1 MRIAYLT
8 RFLLA
13 LSLSALA
20 STALGAVPQPPPTI
34 RGIVVDPTGAPL
46 PGAVVSLDLP
56 GVTTVTAAD
65 GRFAITLGT
74 PGKRRVTISLAGF
87 QSSEATVVLPEK
99 ASEGAIEELRI
110 TLVPVPR
117 TQAQPAPAP
126 APAPAGD
133 YRWSAEFGLGF
144 DNSISGNINS
154 GAVGTLNN
162 QAVVITK
169 NRYEDVY
176 GTGLHLRFG
185 GGYMLN
191 EGTEV
196 RATFTFQSVDADLT
210 RMGDI
215 GASSLYGQYDDY
227 QSFGL
232 DVGLRRY
239 TEVADRFHL
248 YGEGTIGL
256 AFIDETDVM
265 LVAPGANLAGNAT
278 DFYDRTA
285 AFTVAGNAG
294 VLFETSERFGVFGQ
308 LGLRYVTG
316 MSEVDGLAGT
326 GLEEINDS
334 SARWTLPFLVGVR
347 ARF

>member
-1 MRIAYLT
+1 MTALS

-13 LSLSALA
+13 FSLSALA
-20 STALGAVPQPPPTI
+20 STALGAVPQPLPMI

-46 PGAVVSLDLP
+46 PGAVVSLDVP
-56 GVTTVTAAD
+56 GITTVTAAD
-65 GRFAITLGT
+65 GRFAITPGT
-74 PGKRRVTISLAGF
+74 PGKRRVRITLVGY
-87 QSSEATVVLPEK
+87 QPSEATVVLPET
-99 ASEGAIEELRI
+99 ASAGAPEDLRI
-110 TLVPVPR
+110 TLVPISR
-117 TQAQPAPAP
+117 TQAQVVPAA
-126 APAPAGD
+126 ARD

-154 GAVGTLNN
+154 GAVGTINN

-185 GGYMLN
+185 GGYMLD
-191 EGTEV
+191 GSTEV
-196 RATFTFQSVDADLT
+196 RATFTYQSVDADLT

-215 GASSLYGQYDDY
+215 GSSSLYGQYDDY

-239 TEVADRFHL
+239 TEIAYRFHL

-256 AFIDETDVM
+256 AFIGETDVM
-265 LVAPGANLAGNAT
+265 LVAPGANLAGDAT

-285 AFTVAGNAG
+285 AFTAAGNAG
-294 VLFETSERFGVFGQ
+294 VLFEASERFGVFGQ

>member
-1 MRIAYLT
+1 MLMTALS
-8 RFLLA
+8 RFLLVFT
-13 LSLSALA
+13 LFPVA
-20 STALGAVPQPPPTI
+20 STALGAVPQPLPMI
-34 RGIVVDPTGAPL
+34 RGTVVDPTGAPL
-46 PGAVVSLDLP
+46 PGAVVSLDVP
-56 GVTTVTAAD
+56 GITTVTAAD
-65 GRFAITLGT
+65 GRFAITPGT
-74 PGKRRVTISLAGF
+74 PGRRRVRVTLVGY
-87 QSSEATVVLPEK
+87 QPSEATVALPDT
-99 ASEGAIEELRI
+99 GAPEELRI
-110 TLVPVPR
+110 TLVPVSR
-117 TQAQPAPAP
+117 TQAQVVPA
-126 APAPAGD
+126 AGRD

-154 GAVGTLNN
+154 GAVGTINN

-185 GGYMLN
+185 GGYMLRDS
-191 EGTEV
+191 TEV
-196 RATFTFQSVDADLT
+196 RATFTYQSVDADLT

-215 GASSLYGQYDDY
+215 GSSSLYGEYDDY

-239 TEVADRFHL
+239 APVADRFQL

-256 AFIDETDVM
+256 AFIGETDVM
-265 LVAPGANLAGNAT
+265 LVAPGANLAGDAT

-294 VLFETSERFGVFGQ
+294 VLFEASERVGVFGQ
-308 LGLRYVTG
+308 MGLRYVTG
-316 MSEVDGLAGT
+316 MSDVDGLAGT

>member
-1 MRIAYLT
+1 MTASARL
-8 RFLLA
+8 LLA
-13 LSLSALA
+13 FSLSALA
-20 STALGAVPQPPPTI
+20 STALGAVPQPLPMI
-34 RGIVVDPTGAPL
+34 RGVVVDPTGAPL
-46 PGAVVSLDLP
+46 PGAVVSLDVP
-56 GVTTVTAAD
+56 GITTVSAAD
-65 GRFAITLGT
+65 GRFAITPGT
-74 PGKRRVTISLAGF
+74 PGRRRVRITLVGY
-87 QSSEATVVLPEK
+87 QPSEATVVLPDS
-99 ASEGAIEELRI
+99 ASAGAPEELRI
-110 TLVPVPR
+110 TLVPVSR
-117 TQAQPAPAP
+117 TQAQVVPA
-126 APAPAGD
+126 AGRD

-144 DNSISGNINS
+144 DNSISGNINA
-154 GAVGTLNN
+154 GAVGTINN

-185 GGYMLN
+185 GGYMLRDS
-191 EGTEV
+191 TEV
-196 RATFTFQSVDADLT
+196 RATFTYQSVDADLT

-215 GASSLYGQYDDY
+215 GSSSLYGQYDDY

-239 TEVADRFHL
+239 TEIAYRFHL

-256 AFIDETDVM
+256 AFIGETDVM
-265 LVAPGANLAGNAT
+265 LVAPGANLAGDAT

-308 LGLRYVTG
+308 MGLRYVTG
-316 MSEVDGLAGT
+316 MSDVDGLAGT

>member
-1 MRIAYLT
+1 MTALSRS
-8 RFLLA
+8 LLA
-13 LSLSALA
+13 FSLSALA
-20 STALGAVPQPPPTI
+20 STALGAVPQPLPMI
-34 RGIVVDPTGAPL
+34 RGVVVDPTGAPL
-46 PGAVVSLDLP
+46 PGAVVSLDVP
-56 GVTTVTAAD
+56 GITTVTSVD
-65 GRFAITLGT
+65 GRFAITPGT
-74 PGKRRVTISLAGF
+74 PGKRRVRITLVGY
-87 QSSEATVVLPEK
+87 QPSEATVVLPET
-99 ASEGAIEELRI
+99 ASGGAPDELRI
-110 TLVPVPR
+110 TLVPISR
-117 TQAQPAPAP
+117 TQAQVVPAA
-126 APAPAGD
+126 ARD

-154 GAVGTLNN
+154 GAVGTINN

-185 GGYMLN
+185 GGYMLRDS
-191 EGTEV
+191 TEV
-196 RATFTFQSVDADLT
+196 RATFTYQSVDADLT

-215 GASSLYGQYDDY
+215 GSSSLYGEYDDY

-239 TEVADRFHL
+239 AAVADRFQL

-256 AFIDETDVM
+256 AFIGETDVM
-265 LVAPGANLAGNAT
+265 LVAPGANLAGDAT

-308 LGLRYVTG
+308 MGLRYVTG
-316 MSEVDGLAGT
+316 MSDVDGLAGT

>member
-1 MRIAYLT
+1 MTALS
-8 RFLLA
+8 RFLLVF
-13 LSLSALA
+13 SLSALA
-20 STALGAVPQPPPTI
+20 STALGAVLQPLPMI
-34 RGIVVDPTGAPL
+34 RGIVVDPSGAPL
-46 PGAVVSLDLP
+46 PGAVVSLDVP
-56 GVTTVTAAD
+56 GITTVTAAD
-65 GRFAITLGT
+65 GRFAITPGT
-74 PGKRRVTISLAGF
+74 PGKRRVRITLGGY
-87 QSSEATVVLPEK
+87 QPSEATVVLPET
-99 ASEGAIEELRI
+99 ASAGAPEELRI
-110 TLVPVPR
+110 TLVPVSR
-117 TQAQPAPAP
+117 MQAQVVPAAP
-126 APAPAGD
+126 RD

-154 GAVGTLNN
+154 GAVGTINN

-169 NRYEDVY
+169 NRYSDVH
-176 GTGLHLRFG
+176 GTGLHLPFG
-185 GGYMLN
+185 GGYMLR
-191 EGTEV
+191 ESTEV
-196 RATFTFQSVDADLT
+196 RATFTYQSVDADLT

-215 GASSLYGQYDDY
+215 GASSLYGEYDDY

-239 TEVADRFHL
+239 AAVADRFHL

-256 AFIDETDVM
+256 AFIGETDVV
-265 LVAPGANLAGNAT
+265 LVAPGANLAGDAT

-294 VLFETSERFGVFGQ
+294 VLFETFERVGVFGQ
-308 LGLRYVTG
+308 MGLRYVTG
-316 MSEVDGLAGT
+316 MSDVDGLAGT

>member
-1 MRIAYLT
+1 MRIAYLC

-20 STALGAVPQPPPTI
+20 STALGAVPQPLPTI
-34 RGIVVDPTGAPL
+34 RGVVVDPTGAPL

-56 GVTTVTAAD
+56 GVTTVTTAD
-65 GRFAITLGT
+65 GRFAITPGT
-74 PGKRRVTISLAGF
+74 PGKRRVRISLAGF
-87 QSSEATVVLPEK
+87 QPSETTVVLPET
-99 ASEGAIEELRI
+99 AGEGAIEELRI

-117 TQAQPAPAP
+117 TPAQPAPAP
-126 APAPAGD
+126 APASEP
-133 YRWSAEFGLGF
+133 RWSVEFGLGF

-162 QAVVITK
+162 QTVVITK

-185 GGYMLN
+185 GGYMLD
-191 EGTEV
+191 EETEV

-215 GASSLYGQYDDY
+215 GTSSLYGQYDDY

-239 TEVADRFHL
+239 ADVAYRFRL

-256 AFIDETDVM
+256 AFIDETDVE
-265 LVAPGANLAGNAT
+265 LIAPGANLAGNAT
-278 DFYDRTA
+278 DFYDRTT
-285 AFTVAGNAG
+285 AFTLAGNAG
-294 VLFETSERFGVFGQ
+294 VLFQASERFGVFGQ

>member
-1 MRIAYLT
+1 MTALS
-8 RFLLA
+8 RFLLVF
-13 LSLSALA
+13 SLSALA
-20 STALGAVPQPPPTI
+20 STAMGAVPQPLPMI

-46 PGAVVSLDLP
+46 PGAVVSLDVP
-56 GVTTVTAAD
+56 GITTVTAAD
-65 GRFAITLGT
+65 GRFAITPGT
-74 PGKRRVTISLAGF
+74 PGRRRVRITLVGY
-87 QSSEATVVLPEK
+87 QPSEATVVLPET
-99 ASEGAIEELRI
+99 ASAGAPEDLRI
-110 TLVPVPR
+110 TLVPISR
-117 TQAQPAPAP
+117 TQAQVVPAA
-126 APAPAGD
+126 ARD
-133 YRWSAEFGLGF
+133 SRWSAEFGLGF

-154 GAVGTLNN
+154 GAVGTINN

-185 GGYMLN
+185 GGYMLR
-191 EGTEV
+191 ESTEV
-196 RATFTFQSVDADLT
+196 RATFTYQSVDADLT

-215 GASSLYGQYDDY
+215 GSSSLYGEYDDY

-239 TEVADRFHL
+239 AAVADRFQL

-256 AFIDETDVM
+256 AFIGETDVM
-265 LVAPGANLAGNAT
+265 LVAPGANLAGDAT

-316 MSEVDGLAGT
+316 MSDVDGLAGT

>member
-1 MRIAYLT
+1 MHIAYLS

-13 LSLSALA
+13 LSLSALT
-20 STALGAVPQPPPTI
+20 STALGAVPQPLPTI

-56 GVTTVTAAD
+56 GVTTVTTAD
-65 GRFAITLGT
+65 GRFAITPGT
-74 PGKRRVTISLAGF
+74 PGKRRVRISLAGF
-87 QSSEATVVLPEK
+87 QSSEATVVLPET

-117 TQAQPAPAP
+117 TQAQPAPAS
-126 APAPAGD
+126 D
-133 YRWSAEFGLGF
+133 YRWSVEFGLGF

-154 GAVGTLNN
+154 GAVGTINN

-185 GGYMLN
+185 GGYMLD
-191 EGTEV
+191 ESTEV
-196 RATFTFQSVDADLT
+196 RATFTLQSVDADLT

-239 TEVADRFHL
+239 ADVAL
-248 YGEGTIGL
+248 SL
-256 AFIDETDVM
+256 
-265 LVAPGANLAGNAT
+265 PP
-278 DFYDRTA
+278 
-285 AFTVAGNAG
+285 
-294 VLFETSERFGVFGQ
+294 
-308 LGLRYVTG
+308 LR
-316 MSEVDGLAGT
+316 
-326 GLEEINDS
+326 
-334 SARWTLPFLVGVR
+334 RR
-347 ARF
+347 ARSVSRSSTRPT

>member
-1 MRIAYLT
+1 MRIAYLC

-20 STALGAVPQPPPTI
+20 STALGAVPQSLPTI
-34 RGIVVDPTGAPL
+34 RGIVVEPSGAPL
-46 PGAVVSLDLP
+46 PGAVVSLDIP
-56 GVTTVTAAD
+56 GVTTVTTAE
-65 GRFAITLGT
+65 GRFAITPGT
-74 PGKRRVTISLAGF
+74 PGKRRVRVSLGGY
-87 QSSEATVVLPEK
+87 QPSEATVALPETGG
-99 ASEGAIEELRI
+99 EGAIEELRI
-110 TLVPVPR
+110 TPVPR

-126 APAPAGD
+126 AREH
-133 YRWSAEFGLGF
+133 RWSAEFGLGF

-185 GGYMLN
+185 GGYMLD

-239 TEVADRFHL
+239 ADVAYRFRL

-256 AFIDETDVM
+256 AFIDETDVE
-265 LVAPGANLAGNAT
+265 LVAPGANLAGTAT
-278 DFYDRTA
+278 DFYDRTT

-294 VLFETSERFGVFGQ
+294 VLFQASERLGVFGQ

-316 MSEVDGLAGT
+316 MSEVDGLVGT

-334 SARWTLPFLVGVR
+334 SARWTLPFLIGVR

>member
-1 MRIAYLT
+1 MHIAYLS

-13 LSLSALA
+13 LSLSAVA
-20 STALGAVPQPPPTI
+20 STAVGAVPQPLPTI

-56 GVTTVTAAD
+56 GVTAVTTAD
-65 GRFAITLGT
+65 GRFTITLGT
-74 PGKRRVTISLAGF
+74 PGTRRVRVSLAGF
-87 QSSEATVVLPEK
+87 QSSETTVVLAET

-110 TLVPVPR
+110 TLVPVPG

-126 APAPAGD
+126 APASD
-133 YRWSAEFGLGF
+133 YRWSVEFGLGF

-154 GAVGTLNN
+154 SGAGIINN

-185 GGYMLN
+185 GGYMLD
-191 EGTEV
+191 EITEV
-196 RATFTFQSVDADLT
+196 RATFTLQSLDADLT

-232 DVGLRRY
+232 DVGFRRY
-239 TEVADRFHL
+239 ADIAERFRA

-256 AFIDETDVM
+256 AFVDETDVV
-265 LVAPGANLAGNAT
+265 LIAPGANLAGNAT
-278 DFYDRTA
+278 DFYDRTT
-285 AFTVAGNAG
+285 AFTLGGNAG
-294 VLFETSERFGVFGQ
+294 LLWQTTERVGVFGQ

-316 MSEVDGLAGT
+316 MSDVDGLVGT

-334 SARWTLPFLVGVR
+334 SGRWTLPFLVGAR

>member
-1 MRIAYLT
+1 MRIAYLS

-13 LSLSALA
+13 LALSALA
-20 STALGAVPQPPPTI
+20 STAQGAVPQAPSTI

-46 PGAVVSLDLP
+46 PGAVVSLDLS

-74 PGKRRVTISLAGF
+74 PGKRRVTVSLAGF
-87 QSSEATVVLPEK
+87 YSSEATVVLPETP
-99 ASEGAIEELRI
+99 SEGAIEELRI
-110 TLVPVPR
+110 TLMPVPR
-117 TQAQPAPAP
+117 TQAPPAPAP
-126 APAPAGD
+126 ASA
-133 YRWSAEFGLGF
+133 YRWSVEFGLGF

-154 GAVGTLNN
+154 GAVGTINN
-162 QAVVITK
+162 QAVVVTK

-185 GGYMLN
+185 GGYMLD
-191 EGTEV
+191 ESTEV

-239 TEVADRFHL
+239 TDVADRFRL

-265 LVAPGANLAGNAT
+265 LIAPGANLAGNAT

-285 AFTVAGNAG
+285 AFTLAGNAG
-294 VLFETSERFGVFGQ
+294 VLFQASERFGVFGQ

-326 GLEEINDS
+326 GLEEINDN
-334 SARWTLPFLVGVR
+334 SARWTLPFLIGVR

>member
-1 MRIAYLT
+1 MTASARL
-8 RFLLA
+8 LLA
-13 LSLSALA
+13 FSLSALA
-20 STALGAVPQPPPTI
+20 STALGAVPQPLPMI
-34 RGIVVDPTGAPL
+34 RGVVVDPTGAPL
-46 PGAVVSLDLP
+46 PGAVVSLDIP

-65 GRFAITLGT
+65 GRFAIAPGT
-74 PGKRRVTISLAGF
+74 PGKRRVRITLVGY
-87 QSSEATVVLPEK
+87 QPSEATVVLPETGS
-99 ASEGAIEELRI
+99 AGAPEELRI
-110 TLVPVPR
+110 TLVPVSR
-117 TQAQPAPAP
+117 TQAQVVPAA
-126 APAPAGD
+126 ARD

-154 GAVGTLNN
+154 GAVGTINN

-185 GGYMLN
+185 GGYMLR
-191 EGTEV
+191 ESTEV
-196 RATFTFQSVDADLT
+196 RATFTYQSVDADLT

-215 GASSLYGQYDDY
+215 GSSSLYGEYDDY

-239 TEVADRFHL
+239 AAVADRFHL

-256 AFIDETDVM
+256 AFIGETDVM
-265 LVAPGANLAGNAT
+265 LVAPGANLAGDAT
-278 DFYDRTA
+278 DFYDRTS

-294 VLFETSERFGVFGQ
+294 VLFETSERVGVFGQ
-308 LGLRYVTG
+308 MGLRYVTG
-316 MSEVDGLAGT
+316 MSDVDGLAGT

>member
-1 MRIAYLT
+1 MLMTALSRS
-8 RFLLA
+8 LLA
-13 LSLSALA
+13 LSLSALV
-20 STALGAVPQPPPTI
+20 STAMGAVPQPLPMI

-46 PGAVVSLDLP
+46 PGAAVSLDLP
-56 GVTTVTAAD
+56 GMTTVTATD
-65 GRFAITLGT
+65 GRFAITPGT
-74 PGKRRVTISLAGF
+74 PGTRRVRISLGGY
-87 QSSEATVVLPEK
+87 QPSDTTVVVPET
-99 ASEGAIEELRI
+99 GATEELRI
-110 TLVPVPR
+110 TLAPVHR
-117 TQAQPAPAP
+117 TQAPLAPAP
-126 APAPAGD
+126 AREH
-133 YRWSAEFGLGF
+133 RWSAEFGLGF

-154 GAVGTLNN
+154 SGVGTINN

-176 GTGLHLRFG
+176 GTGLHVRFG
-185 GGYMLN
+185 GGYMLKDD
-191 EGTEV
+191 TEV

-215 GASSLYGQYDDY
+215 GSSSLYGQYDDY
-227 QSFGL
+227 QSWGL

-239 TEVADRFHL
+239 TDIAYRFRL

-256 AFIDETDVM
+256 AFIDETDVE
-265 LVAPGANLAGNAT
+265 LVAPGANLAGTAT

-294 VLFETSERFGVFGQ
+294 VLFQASERLGVFGQ
-308 LGLRYVTG
+308 LGLRYVSG
-316 MSEVDGLAGT
+316 MSQVDGLAGT
-326 GLEEINDS
+326 GLEDINDN

>member
-1 MRIAYLT
+1 MTALSRS
-8 RFLLA
+8 LLA
-13 LSLSALA
+13 LSLSAFA
-20 STALGAVPQPPPTI
+20 STAMGAVPQALPTI

-46 PGAVVSLDLP
+46 PGAAVSLDLP
-56 GVTTVTAAD
+56 GMTTVTATD
-65 GRFAITLGT
+65 GRFAITPGT
-74 PGKRRVTISLAGF
+74 PGTRRVRITLGGF
-87 QSSEATVVLPEK
+87 QPSETTVVVPET
-99 ASEGAIEELRI
+99 GATEELRI
-110 TLVPVPR
+110 ILAPVVHR
-117 TQAQPAPAP
+117 TPAPLAPAP
-126 APAPAGD
+126 AREH
-133 YRWSAEFGLGF
+133 RWSAEFGLGF

-154 GAVGTLNN
+154 GGVGTINN

-185 GGYMLN
+185 GGYMLKDD
-191 EGTEV
+191 TEV

-215 GASSLYGQYDDY
+215 GSSSLYGEYDDY

-239 TEVADRFHL
+239 AAVADRFQL

-256 AFIDETDVM
+256 AFIGETDVM
-265 LVAPGANLAGNAT
+265 LVAPGANLAGDAT

-316 MSEVDGLAGT
+316 MSDVDGLAGT